1 MADNIKISELVELT
15 SGSLSDATIVPVLDG
30 GTTKKAS
37 LSSLQSYLTDDLA
50 TDSELG
56 TQISNVNSTINTLST
71 DDISE
76 GTNQYFTNAR
86 VDARISSVGALT
98 NSSDVDLTAT
108 TNYISGI
115 KTRLNTENV
124 ISSSQQISASAA
136 ASGFGTGGGG
146 ASIPNGTV
154 SSSAQTI
161 ENLGSSTIL
170 SGSITSTDISDFNTA
185 VSSSAASSGF
195 GAGGDG
201 GGEGGTDYISNI
213 TLSNST
219 LTFTGVGSAFNNS
232 IDLASDGSDGGNL
245 LTTGDAGNFVATGD
259 YETDSGSFATRIDN
273 AGGGGGGGTPSGT
286 ISSSAQ
292 ILGQL
297 SGSNIVSSSQQ
308 IDGSQIDLSS
318 LTTDDVSEGVTNRY
332 YANSLVLPYLNQ
344 LQVTSGSGGGSGF
357 SVSGTNIVSSSI
369 QIETLGFITNGIF
382 GTATASLQ
390 SQIDG
395 IDSGV
400 NLNDVNVF
408 LAKQKFTQDI
418 EVTGSLLLNGGSFSG
433 SGAQLSNIPAS
444 AVVGLSSTNTLTDG
458 SSSLA
463 VVEPQGIT
471 ATVDSGNFTVNL
483 DSGGDLIVSGGHFFA
498 ASGSTFSGSGAG
510 LTGIPGSAIDGG
522 VDGQKINSGSFSAS
536 IEDGTGNFIV
546 GPPAIF
552 ESTIS
557 ASGEITAQSISVGSS
572 GTPTIYSSNNLNLSS
587 SGTVVVTDSAL
598 RLNPLTDTQTG
609 SLTIQTGDM
618 IFSNDSNDFYGYRI
632 VNQTGS
638 WYSLTEGT
646 VSSVEWSIIA
656 GVPSGLVS
664 ASSQITSLG
673 GGLLSS
679 SAQLLPSGAAVGTVY
694 FEDTLDNMSGSSD
707 FTYTAGTRTLT
718 VNKVVANELVYN
730 TSLTGAGNDT
740 GSYGRVET
748 DALSINSAIEFPTSD
763 GTTNQVLKTDG
774 NGNLDFAAFADVLGN
789 DNITT
794 AGTVTMG
801 TGSVT
806 TNLNVGATF
815 NIGSPIHTTFNNLS
829 TTIDSANVSILS
841 SGSLVL
847 SSSMDITIQDVLIL
861 PERTTN
867 PVNPADGSMIVSSS
881 GGQLRPYFW
890 DGSVWKGISF
900 TS

>member
-15 SGSLSDATIVPVLDG
+15 SGSLSDATIFPVVDG
-30 GTTKKAS
+30 GSTKKAS

-50 TDSELG
+50 TDAELSS
-56 TQISNVNSTINTLST
+56 QISSVNSTISGLTT
-71 DDISE
+71 DNITE
-76 GTNQYFTNAR
+76 GDNLY
-86 VDARISSVGALT
+86 LT
-98 NSSDVDLTAT
+98 D
-108 TNYISGI
+108 SGI
-115 KTRLNTENV
+115 DERLNTKSV
-124 ISSSQQISASAA
+124 VSSSAQVQDSLGGSNIVSSSNQISASAA
-136 ASGFGTGGGG
+136 ASGFGAGGGG
-146 ASIPNGTV
+146 TSNYNDLTNVPTGIV

-161 ENLGSSTIL
+161 ANLGSSTIL
-170 SGSITSTDISDFNTA
+170 SGSISSTDVSDFTTA
-185 VSSSAASSGF
+185 VSSSAAASGF
-195 GAGGDG
+195 G
-201 GGEGGTDYISNI
+201 GGEGGGGGSSDYVSNV
-213 TLSNST
+213 TFSGTT
-219 LTFTGVGSAFNNS
+219 LTFTGVGNAFGS
-232 IDLASDGSDGGNL
+232 GVDLSGEGLAAQLDVDGKLAVSTYN
-245 LTTGDAGNFVATGD
+245 
-259 YETDSGSFATRIDN
+259 TDSASFASRI
-273 AGGGGGGGTPSGT
+273 GGGGGGGSVPSGT
-286 ISSSAQ
+286 VSSSAQTIEHINTINVISSSAQ
-292 ILGQL
+292 VVIR
-297 SGSNIVSSSQQ
+297 SG
-308 IDGSQIDLSS
+308 DLTNF
-318 LTTDDVSEGVTNRY
+318 TTDDIAEGTINKYGTN
-332 YANSLVLPYLNQ
+332 ANILSYINSIG
-344 LQVTSGSGGGSGF
+344 VTSGSGGGGGF
-357 SVSGTNIVSSSI
+357 DVSGTNIVSSST

-418 EVTGSLLLNGGSFSG
+418 EVTGSLLLNNGSFSG

-471 ATVDSGNFTVNL
+471 ATVDVGNFTVNL

-522 VDGQKINSGSFSAS
+522 VDGQKIASSSFSAS
-536 IEDGTGNFIV
+536 IEDGTGNFVV

-557 ASGEITAQSISVGSS
+557 ASGEITAQSISVGTS

-646 VSSVEWSIIA
+646 VSEVEWDTLI

-694 FEDTLDNMSGSSD
+694 FEDTLDNISGSSD
-707 FTYTAGTRTLT
+707 FTYTAGTRTLN

-748 DALSINSAIEFPTSD
+748 DALNINSAIEFPTSD
-763 GTTNQVLKTDG
+763 GTINKVLKTDG
-774 NGNLDFAAFADVLGN
+774 NGNLDFADFADVLGN
-789 DNITT
+789 DNISSN
-794 AGTVTMG
+794 GTITMG
-801 TGSVT
+801 TGSIN
-806 TNLNVGATF
+806 TNLSVGGTLNLGTPVHSTF
-815 NIGSPIHTTFNNLS
+815 SNLTT
-829 TTIDSANVSILS
+829 TVDAANVNILS
-841 SGSLVL
+841 SGSLIL
-847 SSSMDITIQDVLIL
+847 SSSVNVTIQDVLVL
-861 PERTTN
+861 PEVTVKPTN
-867 PVNPADGSMIVSSS
+867 PQSGSIITS
-881 GGQLRPYFW
+881 GSGVTVKPYFW
-890 DGSVWKGISF
+890 DGANWQALY
-900 TS
+900 

>member
-15 SGSLSDATIVPVLDG
+15 SGSLSDATIFPVVDG
-30 GTTKKAS
+30 GSTKKAS

-50 TDSELG
+50 TDAELSS
-56 TQISNVNSTINTLST
+56 QISSVNSTISGLTT
-71 DDISE
+71 DNITE
-76 GTNQYFTNAR
+76 GDNLY
-86 VDARISSVGALT
+86 LT
-98 NSSDVDLTAT
+98 D
-108 TNYISGI
+108 SGI
-115 KTRLNTENV
+115 DERLNTKSV
-124 ISSSQQISASAA
+124 VSSSAQVQDSLGGSNIVSSSNQISASAA
-136 ASGFGTGGGG
+136 ASGFGAGGGG
-146 ASIPNGTV
+146 TSNYNDLTNVPTGIV

-161 ENLGSSTIL
+161 ANLGSSTIL
-170 SGSITSTDISDFNTA
+170 SGSISSTDVSDFTTA
-185 VSSSAASSGF
+185 VSSSAAASGF
-195 GAGGDG
+195 G
-201 GGEGGTDYISNI
+201 GGEGGGGGSSDYVSNV
-213 TLSNST
+213 TFSGTT
-219 LTFTGVGSAFNNS
+219 LTFTGVGNAFGS
-232 IDLASDGSDGGNL
+232 GVDLSGEGLAAQLDVDGKLAVSTYN
-245 LTTGDAGNFVATGD
+245 
-259 YETDSGSFATRIDN
+259 TDSASFASRI
-273 AGGGGGGGTPSGT
+273 GGGGGGGSVPSGT
-286 ISSSAQ
+286 VSSSAQTIEHINTINVISSSAQ
-292 ILGQL
+292 VVIR
-297 SGSNIVSSSQQ
+297 SG
-308 IDGSQIDLSS
+308 DLTNF
-318 LTTDDVSEGVTNRY
+318 TTDDIAEGTINKYGTN
-332 YANSLVLPYLNQ
+332 ANILSYINSIG
-344 LQVTSGSGGGSGF
+344 VTSGSGGGGGF
-357 SVSGTNIVSSSI
+357 DVSGTNIVSSST

-418 EVTGSLLLNGGSFSG
+418 EVTGSLLLNNGSFSG

-471 ATVDSGNFTVNL
+471 ATVDVGNFTVNL

-522 VDGQKINSGSFSAS
+522 VDGQKIASSSFSAS
-536 IEDGTGNFIV
+536 IEDGTGNFVV

-557 ASGEITAQSISVGSS
+557 ASGEITAQSISVGTS

-646 VSSVEWSIIA
+646 VSEVEWDTLI

-679 SAQLLPSGAAVGTVY
+679 SAQLLPSGAVPGTVY
-694 FEDTLDNMSGSSD
+694 FEDTLDNISGSSD
-707 FTYTAGTRTLT
+707 FTYTAGTRTLN

-748 DALSINSAIEFPTSD
+748 DALNINSAIEFPTSD
-763 GTTNQVLKTDG
+763 GTINQVLKTDG
-774 NGNLDFAAFADVLGN
+774 NGNLDFADFADVLGN
-789 DNITT
+789 DNISSN
-794 AGTVTMG
+794 GTITMG
-801 TGSVT
+801 TGSIN
-806 TNLNVGATF
+806 TNLSVGGTLNLGTPVHSTF
-815 NIGSPIHTTFNNLS
+815 SNLTT
-829 TTIDSANVSILS
+829 TVDAANVNILS
-841 SGSLVL
+841 SGSLIL
-847 SSSMDITIQDVLIL
+847 SSSVNVTIQDVLVL
-861 PERTTN
+861 PEVTVKPTN
-867 PVNPADGSMIVSSS
+867 PQSGSIITS
-881 GGQLRPYFW
+881 GSGVTVKPYFW
-890 DGSVWKGISF
+890 DGANWQALY
-900 TS
+900 

>member
-15 SGSLSDATIVPVLDG
+15 SGSLSDATIFPVVDG
-30 GTTKKAS
+30 GSTKKAS

-50 TDSELG
+50 TDAELSS
-56 TQISNVNSTINTLST
+56 QISSVNSTISGLTT
-71 DDISE
+71 DNITE
-76 GTNQYFTNAR
+76 GDNLY
-86 VDARISSVGALT
+86 LT
-98 NSSDVDLTAT
+98 D
-108 TNYISGI
+108 SGI
-115 KTRLNTENV
+115 DERLNTKSV
-124 ISSSQQISASAA
+124 VSSSAQVQDSLGGSNIVSSSNQISASAA
-136 ASGFGTGGGG
+136 ASGFGAGGGG
-146 ASIPNGTV
+146 TSNYNDLTNVPTGIV

-161 ENLGSSTIL
+161 ANLGSSTIL
-170 SGSITSTDISDFNTA
+170 SGSISSTDVSDFTTA
-185 VSSSAASSGF
+185 VSSSAAASGF
-195 GAGGDG
+195 G
-201 GGEGGTDYISNI
+201 GGEGGGGGSSDYVSNV
-213 TLSNST
+213 TFSGTT
-219 LTFTGVGSAFNNS
+219 LTFTGVGNAFGS
-232 IDLASDGSDGGNL
+232 GVDLSGEGLAAQLDVDGKLAVSTYN
-245 LTTGDAGNFVATGD
+245 
-259 YETDSGSFATRIDN
+259 TDSASFASRI
-273 AGGGGGGGTPSGT
+273 GGGGGGGSVPSGT
-286 ISSSAQ
+286 VSSSAQTIEHINTINVISSSAQ
-292 ILGQL
+292 VVIR
-297 SGSNIVSSSQQ
+297 SG
-308 IDGSQIDLSS
+308 DLTNF
-318 LTTDDVSEGVTNRY
+318 TTDDIAEGTINKYGTN
-332 YANSLVLPYLNQ
+332 ANILSYINSIG
-344 LQVTSGSGGGSGF
+344 VTSGSGGGGGF
-357 SVSGTNIVSSSI
+357 DVSGTNIVSSST

-418 EVTGSLLLNGGSFSG
+418 EVTGSLLLNNGSFSG

-471 ATVDSGNFTVNL
+471 ATVDVGNFTVNL

-522 VDGQKINSGSFSAS
+522 VDGQKIASSSFSAS
-536 IEDGTGNFIV
+536 IEDGTGNFVV

-557 ASGEITAQSISVGSS
+557 ASGEITAQSISVGTS

-646 VSSVEWSIIA
+646 VSEVEWDTLI

-694 FEDTLDNMSGSSD
+694 FEDTLDNISGSSD
-707 FTYTAGTRTLT
+707 FTYTAGTRTLN

-748 DALSINSAIEFPTSD
+748 DALNINSAIEFPTSD
-763 GTTNQVLKTDG
+763 GTINQILKTDG
-774 NGNLDFAAFADVLGN
+774 NGNLDFADFADVLGN
-789 DNITT
+789 DNISSN
-794 AGTVTMG
+794 GTITMG
-801 TGSVT
+801 TGSIN
-806 TNLNVGATF
+806 TNLSVGGTLNLGTPVHSTF
-815 NIGSPIHTTFNNLS
+815 SNLTT
-829 TTIDSANVSILS
+829 TVDAANVNILS
-841 SGSLVL
+841 SGSLIL
-847 SSSMDITIQDVLIL
+847 SSSVNVTIQDVLVL
-861 PERTTN
+861 PEVTVKPTN
-867 PVNPADGSMIVSSS
+867 PQSGSIITS
-881 GGQLRPYFW
+881 GSGVTVKPYFW
-890 DGSVWKGISF
+890 DGANWQALY
-900 TS
+900 

>member
-15 SGSLSDATIVPVLDG
+15 SGSLSDATIFPVVDG
-30 GTTKKAS
+30 GSTKKAS

-50 TDSELG
+50 TDAELSS
-56 TQISNVNSTINTLST
+56 QISSVNSTISGLTT
-71 DDISE
+71 DNITE
-76 GTNQYFTNAR
+76 GDNLY
-86 VDARISSVGALT
+86 LT
-98 NSSDVDLTAT
+98 D
-108 TNYISGI
+108 SGI
-115 KTRLNTENV
+115 DERLNTKSV
-124 ISSSQQISASAA
+124 VSSSAQVQDSLGGSNIVSSSNQISASAA
-136 ASGFGTGGGG
+136 ASGFGAGGGG
-146 ASIPNGTV
+146 TSNYNDLTNVPTGIV

-161 ENLGSSTIL
+161 ANLGSSTIL
-170 SGSITSTDISDFNTA
+170 SGSISSTDVSDFTTA
-185 VSSSAASSGF
+185 VSSSAAASGF
-195 GAGGDG
+195 G
-201 GGEGGTDYISNI
+201 GGEGGGGGSSDYVSNV
-213 TLSNST
+213 TFSGTT
-219 LTFTGVGSAFNNS
+219 LTFTGVGNAFGS
-232 IDLASDGSDGGNL
+232 GVDLSGEGLAAQLDVDGKLAVSTYN
-245 LTTGDAGNFVATGD
+245 
-259 YETDSGSFATRIDN
+259 TDSASFASRI
-273 AGGGGGGGTPSGT
+273 GGGGGGGSVPSGT
-286 ISSSAQ
+286 VSSSAQTIEHINTINVISSSAQ
-292 ILGQL
+292 VVIR
-297 SGSNIVSSSQQ
+297 SG
-308 IDGSQIDLSS
+308 DLTNF
-318 LTTDDVSEGVTNRY
+318 TTDDIAEGTINKYGTN
-332 YANSLVLPYLNQ
+332 ANILSYINSIG
-344 LQVTSGSGGGSGF
+344 VTSGSGGGGGF
-357 SVSGTNIVSSSI
+357 DVSGTNIVSSST

-418 EVTGSLLLNGGSFSG
+418 EVTGSLLLNNGSFSG

-471 ATVDSGNFTVNL
+471 ATVDVGNFTVNL

-522 VDGQKINSGSFSAS
+522 VDGQKIASSSFSAS
-536 IEDGTGNFIV
+536 IEDGTGNFVV

-557 ASGEITAQSISVGSS
+557 ASGEITAQSISVGTS

-646 VSSVEWSIIA
+646 FSEVEWDTLI

-694 FEDTLDNMSGSSD
+694 FEDTLDNISGSSD
-707 FTYTAGTRTLT
+707 FTYTAGTRTLN

-748 DALSINSAIEFPTSD
+748 DALNINSAIEFPTSD
-763 GTTNQVLKTDG
+763 GTINQVLKTDG
-774 NGNLDFAAFADVLGN
+774 NGNLDFADFADVLGN
-789 DNITT
+789 DNISSN
-794 AGTVTMG
+794 GTITMG
-801 TGSVT
+801 TGSIN
-806 TNLNVGATF
+806 TNLSVGGTLNLGTPVHSTF
-815 NIGSPIHTTFNNLS
+815 SNLTT
-829 TTIDSANVSILS
+829 TVDAANVNILS
-841 SGSLVL
+841 SGSLIL
-847 SSSMDITIQDVLIL
+847 SSSVNVTIQDVLVL
-861 PERTTN
+861 PEVTVKPTN
-867 PVNPADGSMIVSSS
+867 PQSGSIITS
-881 GGQLRPYFW
+881 GSGVTVKPYFW
-890 DGSVWKGISF
+890 DGANWQALY
-900 TS
+900 

>member
-15 SGSLSDATIVPVLDG
+15 SGSLGDTTIFTVVDG
-30 GTTKKAS
+30 GTTKKSS
-37 LSSLQSYLTDDLA
+37 LASLQSYLTDDLA

-136 ASGFGTGGGG
+136 SSGFGTGGGG

-161 ENLGSSTIL
+161 ENLAGSNI
-170 SGSITSTDISDFNTA
+170 
-185 VSSSAASSGF
+185 VSSSQQISASAAASGF
-195 GAGGDG
+195 GAGG
-201 GGEGGTDYISNI
+201 GGEGGGSTDYISTVSVN
-213 TLSNST
+213 NST
-219 LTFTGVGSAFNNS
+219 LTFTGVGSGFNGT
-232 IDLASDGSDGGNL
+232 IDLANDGSDGANL
-245 LTTGDAGNFVATGD
+245 LTTGDAGNFVASGD
-259 YETDSGSFATRIDN
+259 YTTDSASFATRI
-273 AGGGGGGGTPSGT
+273 AGGGGGGGAVPSGT

-292 ILGQL
+292 ILGSL

-308 IDGSQIDLSS
+308 IDGSQIDLSG
-318 LTTDDVSEGVTNRY
+318 LTIDDIGDGSVNRY
-332 YANSLVLPYLNQ
+332 YGNSLVLNYLNT
-344 LQVTSGSGGGSGF
+344 LGVISGSGGGSGF
-357 SVSGTNIVSSSI
+357 SVSGTNIVSSSL
-369 QIETLGFITNGIF
+369 QIENLGFIDAATYGV
-382 GTATASLQ
+382 GTASLQ
-390 SQIDG
+390 SQIDS
-395 IDSGV
+395 IDTGV

-418 EVTGSLLLNGGSFSG
+418 ELTGSLLLNGGSFSG

-471 ATVDSGNFTVNL
+471 ATVDVGNFTINL

-510 LTGIPGSAIDGG
+510 LTGIPGSAIEGG

-552 ESTIS
+552 QSTIS
-557 ASGEITAQSISVGSS
+557 ASGEITAESISVGSS

-587 SGTVVVTDSAL
+587 SGTVVITDSAL

-694 FEDTLDNMSGSSD
+694 FEDTLDSISGSSD
-707 FTYTAGTRTLT
+707 FIYTAGTRTLT

-748 DALSINSAIEFPTSD
+748 DALSINSAIEFPQSD
-763 GTTNQVLKTDG
+763 GTINQVLKTDG
-774 NGNLDFAAFADVLGN
+774 AGNLDFAAFADVLGN

-794 AGTVTMG
+794 NGTITMG
-801 TGSVT
+801 TGSVN
-806 TNLNVGATF
+806 TNLTVGGTF
-815 NIGSPIHTTFNNLS
+815 NIGSPVHSTFNNQS
-829 TTIDSANVSILS
+829 ITIDSANVNILS
-841 SGSLVL
+841 SGSLLL
-847 SSSMDITIQDVLIL
+847 SSSIAVTVSDVLVL
-861 PERTTN
+861 PQRTTN
-867 PVNPADGSMIVSSS
+867 PSNPSDGTMIVSSS

-890 DGSVWKGISF
+890 DGSAWKGISF

>member
-15 SGSLSDATIVPVLDG
+15 SGSLSDATIFPVVDG
-30 GTTKKAS
+30 GSTKKAS

-50 TDSELG
+50 TDAELSS
-56 TQISNVNSTINTLST
+56 QISNVNSTISGLTT
-71 DDISE
+71 DNITE
-76 GTNQYFTNAR
+76 GDNLY
-86 VDARISSVGALT
+86 LT
-98 NSSDVDLTAT
+98 D
-108 TNYISGI
+108 SGI
-115 KTRLNTENV
+115 DERLNTKSV
-124 ISSSQQISASAA
+124 VSSSAQVQDSLGGSNIVSSSNQISASAA
-136 ASGFGTGGGG
+136 ASGFGAGGGG
-146 ASIPNGTV
+146 TSNYNDLTNVPTGIV

-161 ENLGSSTIL
+161 ANLGSSTIL
-170 SGSITSTDISDFNTA
+170 SGSISSTDVSDFTTA
-185 VSSSAASSGF
+185 VSSSAAASGF
-195 GAGGDG
+195 G
-201 GGEGGTDYISNI
+201 GGEGGGGGSSDYVSNV
-213 TLSNST
+213 TFSGTT
-219 LTFTGVGSAFNNS
+219 LTFTGVGNAFGS
-232 IDLASDGSDGGNL
+232 GVDLSGEGLAAQLDVDGKLAVSTYN
-245 LTTGDAGNFVATGD
+245 
-259 YETDSGSFATRIDN
+259 TDSASFASRI
-273 AGGGGGGGTPSGT
+273 GGGGGGGSVPSGT
-286 ISSSAQ
+286 VSSSAQTIEHINTINVISSSAQ
-292 ILGQL
+292 VVIR
-297 SGSNIVSSSQQ
+297 SG
-308 IDGSQIDLSS
+308 DLTNF
-318 LTTDDVSEGVTNRY
+318 TTDDIAKGTINKYGTN
-332 YANSLVLPYLNQ
+332 ANILSYINSIG
-344 LQVTSGSGGGSGF
+344 VTSGSGGGGGF
-357 SVSGTNIVSSSI
+357 DVSGTNIVSSST

-418 EVTGSLLLNGGSFSG
+418 EVTGSLLLNNGSFSG

-471 ATVDSGNFTVNL
+471 ATVDVGNFTVNL

-522 VDGQKINSGSFSAS
+522 VDGQKIASSSFSAS
-536 IEDGTGNFIV
+536 IEDGTGNFVV

-557 ASGEITAQSISVGSS
+557 ASGEITAQSISVGTS

-646 VSSVEWSIIA
+646 VSEVEWDTLI

-694 FEDTLDNMSGSSD
+694 FEDTLDNISGSSD
-707 FTYTAGTRTLT
+707 FTYTAGTRTLN

-748 DALSINSAIEFPTSD
+748 DALNINSAIEFPTSD
-763 GTTNQVLKTDG
+763 GTINQVLKTDG
-774 NGNLDFAAFADVLGN
+774 NGNLDFADFADVLGN
-789 DNITT
+789 DNISSN
-794 AGTVTMG
+794 GTITMG
-801 TGSVT
+801 TGSIN
-806 TNLNVGATF
+806 TNLSVGGTLNLGTPVHSTF
-815 NIGSPIHTTFNNLS
+815 SNLTT
-829 TTIDSANVSILS
+829 TVDAANVNILS
-841 SGSLVL
+841 SGSLIL
-847 SSSMDITIQDVLIL
+847 SSSVNVTIQDVLVL
-861 PERTTN
+861 PEVTVKPTN
-867 PVNPADGSMIVSSS
+867 PQSGSIITS
-881 GGQLRPYFW
+881 GSGVTVKPYFW
-890 DGSVWKGISF
+890 DGANWQALY
-900 TS
+900 

>member
-15 SGSLSDATIVPVLDG
+15 SGSLSDATIFPVVDG
-30 GTTKKAS
+30 GSTKKAS

-50 TDSELG
+50 TDAELSS
-56 TQISNVNSTINTLST
+56 QISNVNSTISGLTT
-71 DDISE
+71 DNITE
-76 GTNQYFTNAR
+76 GDNLY
-86 VDARISSVGALT
+86 LT
-98 NSSDVDLTAT
+98 D
-108 TNYISGI
+108 SGI
-115 KTRLNTENV
+115 DERLNTKSV
-124 ISSSQQISASAA
+124 VSSSAQVQDSLGGSNIVSSSNQISASAA
-136 ASGFGTGGGG
+136 ASGFGAGGGG
-146 ASIPNGTV
+146 TSNYNDLTNVPTGIV

-161 ENLGSSTIL
+161 ANLGSSTIL
-170 SGSITSTDISDFNTA
+170 SGSISSTDVSDFTTA
-185 VSSSAASSGF
+185 VSSSAAASGF
-195 GAGGDG
+195 G
-201 GGEGGTDYISNI
+201 GGEGGGGGSSDYVSNV
-213 TLSNST
+213 TFSGTT
-219 LTFTGVGSAFNNS
+219 LTFTGVGNAFGS
-232 IDLASDGSDGGNL
+232 GVDLSGEGLAAQLDVDGKLAVSTYN
-245 LTTGDAGNFVATGD
+245 
-259 YETDSGSFATRIDN
+259 TDSASFASRI
-273 AGGGGGGGTPSGT
+273 GGGGGGGSVPSGT
-286 ISSSAQ
+286 VSSSAQTIEHINTINVISSSAQ
-292 ILGQL
+292 VVIR
-297 SGSNIVSSSQQ
+297 SG
-308 IDGSQIDLSS
+308 DLTNF
-318 LTTDDVSEGVTNRY
+318 TTDDIAEGTINKYGTN
-332 YANSLVLPYLNQ
+332 ANILSYINSIG
-344 LQVTSGSGGGSGF
+344 VTSGSGGGGGF
-357 SVSGTNIVSSSI
+357 DVSGTNIVSSST

-418 EVTGSLLLNGGSFSG
+418 EVTGSLLLNNGSFSG

-471 ATVDSGNFTVNL
+471 ATVDVGNFTVNL

-522 VDGQKINSGSFSAS
+522 VDGQKIASSSFSAS
-536 IEDGTGNFIV
+536 IEDGTGNFVV

-557 ASGEITAQSISVGSS
+557 ASGEITAQSISVGTS

-646 VSSVEWSIIA
+646 VSEVEWDTLI

-694 FEDTLDNMSGSSD
+694 FEDTLDNISGSSD
-707 FTYTAGTRTLT
+707 FTYTAGTRTLN

-748 DALSINSAIEFPTSD
+748 DALNINSAIEFPTSD
-763 GTTNQVLKTDG
+763 GTINQVLKTDG
-774 NGNLDFAAFADVLGN
+774 NGNLDFADFADVLGN
-789 DNITT
+789 DNISSN
-794 AGTVTMG
+794 GTITMG
-801 TGSVT
+801 TGSIN
-806 TNLNVGATF
+806 TNLSVGGTLNLGTPVHSTF
-815 NIGSPIHTTFNNLS
+815 SNLTT
-829 TTIDSANVSILS
+829 TVDAANVNILS
-841 SGSLVL
+841 SVSLIL
-847 SSSMDITIQDVLIL
+847 SSSVNVTIQDVLVL
-861 PERTTN
+861 PEVTVKPTN
-867 PVNPADGSMIVSSS
+867 PQSGSIITS
-881 GGQLRPYFW
+881 GSGVTVKPYFW
-890 DGSVWKGISF
+890 DGANWQALY
-900 TS
+900 